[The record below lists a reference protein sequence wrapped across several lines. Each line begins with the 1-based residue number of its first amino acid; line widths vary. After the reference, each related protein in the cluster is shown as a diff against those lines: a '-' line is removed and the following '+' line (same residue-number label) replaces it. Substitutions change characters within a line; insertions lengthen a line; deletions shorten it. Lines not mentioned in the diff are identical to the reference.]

1 MSTTV
6 TIELTDEM
14 VAALRAWQRQPVPEG
29 ESSFHIPTVVATLA
43 ANQLPPP
50 PVRVNIELPG
60 PLADRL
66 GKQITTMPDDSTAT
80 DLWRIVE
87 QAVRRMKEAG
97 VPLT

>member
-29 ESSFHIPTVVATLA
+29 ESSFHIPTVMATLA

-66 GKQITTMPDDSTAT
+66 GKQHTIVPDDPAT